1 MELNAETEFF
11 VRSYRPSDRERVRQI
26 AVATAFPGALPG
38 RSLPDRELTADLL
51 TGYYTDLEP
60 SSALVAESD
69 GEVIGYLL
77 GALSTASYEQ
87 GMRRLF
93 LRRILPGLLLGKYR
107 PGGAGARLAAV
118 ALGGLLRD
126 ARPPDLDKLYPAHL
140 HINVD
145 RSRRSGG
152 AGSLLMG
159 AWMRRLAEEAVP
171 GVHLS
176 TNSAQPGAI
185 RFFAR
190 HGFRSVFRSRSTL
203 WSYLTGKT
211 VFREIMGKRLSKP
224 RIARLPAGRQ
234 GLHGFRK
241 I

>member
-1 MELNAETEFF
+1 MKENSPLHIA
-11 VRSYRPSDRERVRQI
+11 VRSYQPSDRERVRRI
-26 AVATAFPGALPG
+26 AVATAFLGALPG

-77 GALSTASYEQ
+77 GALSTASSEQ

-93 LRRILPGLLLGKYR
+93 LRRILPGLLRGRYR
-107 PGGAGARLAAV
+107 PGGAGARLAAA

-152 AGSLLMG
+152 AGSLLLG

-185 RFFAR
+185 RFFSR
-190 HGFRSVFRSRSTL
+190 YGFRSVFRSRSTL
-203 WSYLTGKT
+203 WSYLMGTT
-211 VFREIMGKRLSKP
+211 VFREIMALK
-224 RIARLPAGRQ
+224 IAG
-234 GLHGFRK
+234 
-241 I
+241 

>member
-1 MELNAETEFF
+1 MKPNAEAEFV

-26 AVATAFPGALPG
+26 AVATAFLGAFPG

-60 SSALVAESD
+60 SSALVAVIG

-77 GALSTASYEQ
+77 GALSTTVYEQ

-93 LRRILPGLLLGKYR
+93 LRRILPGLLRGRYR
-107 PGGAGARLAAV
+107 LGGAGARLAAV
-118 ALGGLLRD
+118 ALGGLLQD
-126 ARPPDLDKLYPAHL
+126 ARHPDLNKLYPAHL

-145 RSRRSGG
+145 RPRRSGG

-176 TNSAQPGAI
+176 TNSAQPAAI

-190 HGFRSVFRSRSTL
+190 HGFRTVFRSRSTL
-203 WSYLTGKT
+203 SSYLTGTT
-211 VFREIMGKRLSKP
+211 VFREILAIQ
-224 RIARLPAGRQ
+224 IAG
-234 GLHGFRK
+234 
-241 I
+241 